1 MVVQRRAVGVMSRS
15 AIKYIGVLIVA
26 LVLGVGV
33 ARAQQFPERRHIRD
47 GNSLYE
53 RQRFADAERSYRKA
67 LQKDSLSVEGA
78 FNLGDTHYATGN
90 FAAAEEQFRKVAERT
105 EGVSDKQKADAYY
118 NLGNAQFQQQKL
130 QEALESY
137 KQSLRLDP
145 ANLES
150 KFNYVYTKELL
161 KQQEQQQ
168 QNNQDQQQNNQQNQD
183 QQQNQNDQP
192 QPQDNNQ
199 QQQPEEN
206 KSDNGQQNDKEQ
218 QQPEQ
223 PEGEKPKPSED
234 AEQGEQPQAGPSKES
249 EQVLNAVQAA
259 EDKTR
264 DKVEGEKVV
273 GVARSGKNW

>member
-1 MVVQRRAVGVMSRS
+1 MSRS
-15 AIKYIGVLIVA
+15 VSKYIGVLIVA
-26 LVLGVGV
+26 LVLGAGM
-33 ARAQQFPERRHIRD
+33 ARAQQFPERRHIRE

-53 RQRFADAERSYRKA
+53 RQRFADAEKAYRKA

-105 EGVSDKQKADAYY
+105 EGVNAKQKADAYY

-168 QNNQDQQQNNQQNQD
+168 NNQDQQQNNQQNND
-183 QQQNQNDQP
+183 QQQNQNDQ
-192 QPQDNNQ
+192 QQQQDNNQ

-206 KSDNGQQNDKEQ
+206 KGDNGQQNDKEQ
-218 QQPEQ
+218 QQPE
-223 PEGEKPKPSED
+223 GEKPKPSEGT
-234 AEQGEQPQAGPSKES
+234 EQGEQPQAGPSKES